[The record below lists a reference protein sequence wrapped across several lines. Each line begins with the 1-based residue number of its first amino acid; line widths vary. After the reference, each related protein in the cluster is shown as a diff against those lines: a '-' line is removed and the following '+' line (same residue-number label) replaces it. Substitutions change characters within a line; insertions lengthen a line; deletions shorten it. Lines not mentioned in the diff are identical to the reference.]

1 MLVVSHSPSCT
12 LHLRRDR
19 TSHKHSVFVIALAL
33 PTHLH
38 DLTYSLVIKS
48 FCFSK
53 SCHRSIDFFNGY
65 LFFFLK
71 LDLFWTIYRS
81 RWALSSCFLFF
92 SVTLWSDQY
101 NCSRLS
107 LGSDMASIYCRDGG
121 LLTTCFTKNDSDFFT
136 KKHDIFMKYLFLIV
150 VCSLKNLF
158 HTSQFLLFSRIGCCE
173 SCFCCHI
180 SLVCISVCENYI
192 LKDLSIS
199 ENSLRMFLI
208 QWETFDGYNQTFHNF
223 PRRLTRKTDLRVC
236 NGCQSWLFML
246 AIAMPSFP
254 NLSPTFCGPKLLKYI
269 KRRST
274 ASKMTQRWS
283 WPDLC
288 QKKLTG
294 IVTVREAAGVKESK
308 YYENT
313 NFFSVTSSS
322 SIFKYNGKYNGIDTI
337 HPMFTHLNL
346 RMELKILIE
355 W

>member
-1 MLVVSHSPSCT
+1 MRIVFLLSYLPGLYLGLWKLYTERSVYFWKF
-12 LHLRRDR
+12 
-19 TSHKHSVFVIALAL
+19 TSHVFNTMRNIRW
-33 PTHLH
+33 
-38 DLTYSLVIKS
+38 YS
-48 FCFSK
+48 
-53 SCHRSIDFFNGY
+53 
-65 LFFFLK
+65 
-71 LDLFWTIYRS
+71 
-81 RWALSSCFLFF
+81 
-92 SVTLWSDQY
+92 
-101 NCSRLS
+101 
-107 LGSDMASIYCRDGG
+107 
-121 LLTTCFTKNDSDFFT
+121 
-136 KKHDIFMKYLFLIV
+136 
-150 VCSLKNLF
+150 
-158 HTSQFLLFSRIGCCE
+158 
-173 SCFCCHI
+173 
-180 SLVCISVCENYI
+180 
-192 LKDLSIS
+192 
-199 ENSLRMFLI
+199 
-208 QWETFDGYNQTFHNF
+208 QTFHNF